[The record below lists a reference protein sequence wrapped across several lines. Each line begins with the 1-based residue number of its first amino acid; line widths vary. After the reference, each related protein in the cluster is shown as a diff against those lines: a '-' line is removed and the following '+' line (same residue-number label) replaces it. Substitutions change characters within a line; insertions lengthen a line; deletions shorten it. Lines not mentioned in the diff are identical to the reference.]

1 MAFKE
6 TKNPPSIFIDTYIK
20 LLVIDESVLEEF
32 KKQRISGLSFLNIES
47 FKFRKM
53 LQENDDIINI

>member
-6 TKNPPSIFIDTYIK
+6 KKNPPSIFIDTYIK

-32 KKQRISGLSFLNIES
+32 KKQKISGLSFINIEA
-47 FKFRKM
+47 FKFSKM
-53 LQENDDIINI
+53 SQENDDIIKI

>member
-1 MAFKE
+1 MTFKE
-6 TKNPPSIFIDTYIK
+6 TNNSPSIFIDTYLK

-32 KKQRISGLSFLNIES
+32 KKQKTSGLSFLNIEA

-53 LQENDDIINI
+53 FQENDDIINI